1 MILILAA
8 YIAILSFAVHKFS
21 GKNREKW
28 INAGFLTA
36 FVLPLVVFFLLLN
49 ILGTLTGAGMGSAA
63 AGLLFGAA
71 TCITGFVF
79 LYIGYTMKP
88 AGNH

>member
-1 MILILAA
+1 MYLILAA
-8 YIAILSFAVHKFS
+8 YIALLSFAVHKFA

-28 INAGFLTA
+28 INAGFLTT
-36 FVLPLVVFFLLLN
+36 FVLPLVVFFFFAR
-49 ILGTLTGAGMGSAA
+49 IIGSLTGAGMGSAA

-79 LYIGYTMKP
+79 LYIGYTAKP
-88 AGNH
+88 GHS

>member
-8 YIAILSFAVHKFS
+8 YIALLSFAVHKFA

-49 ILGTLTGAGMGSAA
+49 ILGILTGAGMGSAA

-79 LYIGYTMKP
+79 LYIGYTANP
-88 AGNH
+88 GHS

>member
-1 MILILAA
+1 MYLILAA
-8 YIAILSFAVHKFS
+8 YIALLSLAVRKFA

-36 FVLPLVVFFLLLN
+36 FVLPLVVFFLFAR
-49 ILGTLTGAGMGSAA
+49 ILGALTGAGMGSAA

-79 LYIGYTMKP
+79 LYIGYTAKP
-88 AGNH
+88 GHS

>member
-8 YIAILSFAVHKFS
+8 YIVMLSFAVRKFA

-36 FVLPLVVFFLLLN
+36 FVLPLVVFFLLFN
-49 ILGTLTGAGMGSAA
+49 ILSTLSGAGMGSAA
-63 AGLLFGAA
+63 TGLFFGAA

-79 LYIGYTMKP
+79 LYIGYTARP
-88 AGNH
+88 GQS